1 MGMERGMRTLD
12 QVVAV
17 TIRKF
22 RGGEGIE
29 ELADHLG
36 IKPGM
41 LYRLSNPLD
50 EDARINSK
58 HLIPLMEKTRDYSI
72 LKHLAQ
78 RLGFMLVRVP
88 RVRTARE
95 TEIAEYQASQAAALK
110 AVVGFYHGTVGQEAA
125 LSAVQHELER
135 AAGFQKALQA
145 HETPSLFEEEEP
157 A

>member
-1 MGMERGMRTLD
+1 MRTFD
-12 QVVAV
+12 QVVAG
-17 TIRKF
+17 TIRKYH
-22 RGGEGIE
+22 GGEGIE
-29 ELADHLG
+29 ELADALG

-72 LKHLAQ
+72 LKHLAS
-78 RLGFMLVRVP
+78 RLGFVMVRLP

-95 TEIAEYQASQAAALK
+95 VEIAEYQASQAAALK
-110 AVVGFYHGTVGQEAA
+110 ALVGFYHGTKTAEEALGA
-125 LSAVQHELER
+125 IQAELEK
-135 AAGFQKALQA
+135 AAAFQKAVQSHDA
-145 HETPSLFEEEEP
+145 PSLFEEEP